1 MCYHENLYR
10 EQEIAGVTQT
20 RKGHAI
26 GIMLINKLSAALGNS
41 FCCVE

>member
-1 MCYHENLYR
+1 MCCNENLYR
-10 EQEIAGVTQT
+10 EREIAGVIQT
-20 RKGHAI
+20 RKGLAI